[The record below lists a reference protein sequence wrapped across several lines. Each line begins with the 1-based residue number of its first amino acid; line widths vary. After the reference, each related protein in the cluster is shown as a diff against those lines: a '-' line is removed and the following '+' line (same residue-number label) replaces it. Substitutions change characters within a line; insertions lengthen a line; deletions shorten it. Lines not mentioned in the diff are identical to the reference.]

1 MNSIQIMNILNNNMM
16 MKYITYTLIQNPLMM
31 NQMMNILNSL
41 YYNQML
47 MIEIKNLMN
56 QEINMMN
63 WKNMVNP
70 MMGNLGLNNKF
81 DELKQNNKITII
93 FKKKID
99 IDIKTF
105 PIDCNES
112 DKVSFVIQKYRD
124 TYNDY
129 EKKEKFIYNAKP
141 LKPSL
146 TVAEESLKH
155 NSVIHIV
162 DTHSILGG

>member
-1 MNSIQIMNILNNNMM
+1 MLNISQGPMNSIQIMNILNNNMM

-63 WKNMVNP
+63 WKIMVNP

-93 FKKKID
+93 FKKKLIL
-99 IDIKTF
+99 ILSLSLLIVMRVIKF
-105 PIDCNES
+105 
-112 DKVSFVIQKYRD
+112 
-124 TYNDY
+124 
-129 EKKEKFIYNAKP
+129 
-141 LKPSL
+141 LL
-146 TVAEESLKH
+146 
-155 NSVIHIV
+155 
-162 DTHSILGG
+162 

>member
-1 MNSIQIMNILNNNMM
+1 MLNISQGPMNSIQIMNILNNNMI
-16 MKYITYTLIQNPLMM
+16 MKYITYTLIQNPLIM

-63 WKNMVNP
+63 WKIMVNP

-93 FKKKID
+93 FKKKLIL
-99 IDIKTF
+99 ILSLSLLIVMRVIKF
-105 PIDCNES
+105 
-112 DKVSFVIQKYRD
+112 
-124 TYNDY
+124 
-129 EKKEKFIYNAKP
+129 
-141 LKPSL
+141 LL
-146 TVAEESLKH
+146 
-155 NSVIHIV
+155 
-162 DTHSILGG
+162 